1 MANRL
6 AVPAGIDALQMTVQP
21 MSVRTDYKL
30 STSGHR
36 MLGSVKGV
44 EVIDTGWQATA
55 ARAAQIFGRELGK
68 LATVKAA
75 AYQQ

>member
-1 MANRL
+1 MAKL
-6 AVPAGIDALQMTVQP
+6 AVPAGIVALQMTVHP

-30 STSGHR
+30 STAGHR

-44 EVIDTGWQATA
+44 EVIDTGWQPSA
-55 ARAAQIFGRELGK
+55 ARAAQVFGRELGK
-68 LATVKAA
+68 LAASKAA